1 MPRLFLLVSTLLF
14 FVGLCFMVV
23 SGYAGSFR
31 WLNSCCHSKTADYF
45 FGIITQAGD
54 GLIAAGYILLI
65 LSMRYPNRAVAG
77 GLAILVSGIA
87 VQLLKNFCFYY
98 WPRPAGWPELAVS
111 LHLVNEHAAVSHSFP
126 SGHATT
132 AYAAM
137 TTLAYKQTS
146 IIIALVCAIIAAIAA
161 LSRVYLGVHFLGD
174 IIAGSILGMISA
186 LIINYWMEKQ
196 RKLTFLCIYLL
207 GLGAI
212 LFSVGIL
219 LRYF

>member
-1 MPRLFLLVSTLLF
+1 MPRFFLLVNAF
-14 FVGLCFMVV
+14 FVLVGVYFLAV

-31 WLNSCCHSKTADYF
+31 WLNSCCHSKMGDYF
-45 FGIITQAGD
+45 FGIMTQAGD
-54 GLIAAGYILLI
+54 GLIAVGYILLI
-65 LSMRYPNRAVAG
+65 LSMRYPNRAIAG
-77 GLAILVSGIA
+77 GLAILFSGIA
-87 VQLLKNFCFYY
+87 VQLLKNFCFYH
-98 WPRPAGWPELAVS
+98 WLRPAGWPELAVS

-146 IIIALVCAIIAAIAA
+146 MIVELICAFIAVLTA

-186 LIINYWMEKQ
+186 LILNFWMEKQ
-196 RKLTFLCIYLL
+196 RELTFLSKYLPV
-207 GLGAI
+207 LGAM
-212 LFSVGIL
+212 LFSAGIF